1 MTVWEWLA
9 DPVHWSGPAGVPARV
24 VEQLV
29 ITGLAVGLAAVIA
42 LPIGVVTGHLHRWS
56 GLVTSIANLGR
67 AIPTFALL
75 LLFAASGGIGVGV
88 TAAVLALT
96 VFAIPPMLTNANVA
110 IGGVDPAVRRSA
122 VAMGMT
128 GPQVL
133 LRIELPLGLP
143 LLFAGVRTAAVQTTA
158 TATIA
163 AFVGGGGLGRL
174 ILDGFGLQDPAMVM
188 AGVILIAVVTMAME
202 ATLALTQAVL
212 ASALG
217 GRRHG
222 PGLRERLV
230 LAFRTTDGRGSIA

>member
-9 DPVHWSGPAGVPARV
+9 DPEHWTGPAGVPARV

-29 ITGLAVGLAAVIA
+29 ITGLAVGLAAAIA
-42 LPIGVVTGHLHRWS
+42 LPIGIVTGHLHRWS
-56 GLVTSIANLGR
+56 GLVTSIANVGR

-96 VFAIPPMLTNANVA
+96 VFAIPPMLTNANIGVA
-110 IGGVDPAVRRSA
+110 SVEPAVRRSG

-128 GPQVL
+128 GGQVL
-133 LRIELPLGLP
+133 RRIELPLGLP
-143 LLFAGVRTAAVQTTA
+143 LIFAGVRTAAVQTTA

-188 AGVILIAVVTMAME
+188 AGVILIAVVTMVME
-202 ATLALTQAVL
+202 ATLALAQALISRTL
-212 ASALG
+212 A
-217 GRRHG
+217 GRREG
-222 PGLRERLV
+222 VRLSDRLV
-230 LAFRTTDGRGSIA
+230 AVFRSADA